1 VPNNFIFLVLFIG
14 LKALYLQSN
23 NLILKKMITIR
34 PILIETT
41 EESRLLQ
48 MSPKGKNY
56 KDLRFVDT
64 EQPIILDSINYKLIF
79 VTRVDDIKL
88 NDTIYSALYGLGKI
102 VHDYGGIDSE
112 RNRPLIAKFENS
124 HVLQS
129 YHRNGIWQKGE
140 YEDVSAHNCKKVIEI
155 EQNKISDEYI
165 KQFVQEYNSNNGY
178 VKDFE
183 IENNTIPLFYSE

>member
-1 VPNNFIFLVLFIG
+1 
-14 LKALYLQSN
+14 
-23 NLILKKMITIR
+23 MITIR
-34 PILIETT
+34 PILIETSEKT
-41 EESRLLQ
+41 RLLQ
-48 MSPKGKNY
+48 MSSKGKNY

-64 EQPIILDSINYKLIF
+64 VAELPTILDSINYNLIF

-102 VHDYGGIDSE
+102 VRDYGGIDSE

-124 HVLQS
+124 NVLQS

-140 YEDVSAHNCKKVIEI
+140 YEDVSAHNIKKVIDI
-155 EQNKISDEYI
+155 DQNNISDEYI
-165 KQFVQEYNSNNGY
+165 KQFVQEYNNNNGY

-183 IENNTIPLFYSE
+183 TENDTLTSF